1 MSFLFRTITGQVDQA
16 FRGRLE
22 ANKFYTQIKFDL
34 DQTAERAAIFE
45 KVALVGLAGVLGLV
59 VFSTTYSAAGR
70 EHLGKAL
77 SMAAVPLCILSY
89 DCYQASE
96 NIRSE
101 VMENPEGLMVIED
114 ADGPV
119 KINRV
124 ALRRCLLN
132 KTLFFEPFLGIYIK
146 ACIKSTHLEM

>member
-22 ANKFYTQIKFDL
+22 GNKFYTQIKFDL

-59 VFSTTYSAAGR
+59 ILGATYSAEGR
-70 EHLGKAL
+70 DHLGKAL
-77 SMAAVPLCILSY
+77 LLAAVPVCILSY

-101 VMENPEGLMVIED
+101 VLENPEGLMVIENAD
-114 ADGPV
+114 AV
-119 KINRV
+119 IKVNRV

-132 KTLFFEPFLGIYIK
+132 KTIFFEPFLDLYIK
-146 ACIKSTHLEM
+146 ACIKKHLEM

>member
-16 FRGRLE
+16 FRVRLE

-59 VFSTTYSAAGR
+59 ILGATYSAEGR
-70 EHLGKAL
+70 DHLGKAL
-77 SMAAVPLCILSY
+77 LLAAVPVCILSY

-96 NIRSE
+96 NIRGE
-101 VMENPEGLMVIED
+101 VLENPEGLMVIENAD
-114 ADGPV
+114 AV
-119 KINRV
+119 IKVNRV

-132 KTLFFEPFLGIYIK
+132 KTIFFEPFLDLYIK
-146 ACIKSTHLEM
+146 ACIKKHLEM

>member
-1 MSFLFRTITGQVDQA
+1 MAIIVDAIKSRLNQA
-16 FRGRLE
+16 TRVKLE
-22 ANKFYTQIKFDL
+22 ENKFYTQVKFDL

-45 KVALVGLAGVLGLV
+45 KFALLGLAGVLGLV
-59 VFSTTYSAAGR
+59 VLGASYSAEGR
-70 EHLGKAL
+70 EQVGKAL
-77 SMAAVPLCILSY
+77 SLAAVPVCILSY

-101 VMENPEGLMVIED
+101 VMENPEGLMVIEN

-132 KTLFFEPFLGIYIK
+132 KTIFFEPFLDLYIK
-146 ACIKSTHLEM
+146 ACIKKHLEM